1 MPPHLNRRQGLQA
14 LTALATGLLA
24 APVLARNDC
33 AVFTRETQAG
43 VTPDAALERLQEGN
57 ARFVAGETIH
67 CDLRQ
72 QVRETAKGQAPFAA
86 VVGCID
92 SRVPPELV
100 FDQRIGDIFAARVAG
115 NIVNDDILG
124 SLEFAT
130 QLAGSSLIVVLG
142 HTECGAIKGA
152 VDDAKLGHLTGL
164 LAQIRPS
171 LAALKYEGVPSSR
184 DKALVQRV
192 AERNVQDTVARTA
205 RAPVLAARV
214 QAGQLKV
221 VGAMHDVATGAIRW
235 MS

>member
-43 VTPDAALERLQEGN
+43 VTPDAALKRLQEGN
-57 ARFVAGETIH
+57 ARFVAGEHIH

>member
-43 VTPDAALERLQEGN
+43 VTPDAALKRLQEGN

-171 LAALKYEGVPSSR
+171 LAALKYEGVPRSR